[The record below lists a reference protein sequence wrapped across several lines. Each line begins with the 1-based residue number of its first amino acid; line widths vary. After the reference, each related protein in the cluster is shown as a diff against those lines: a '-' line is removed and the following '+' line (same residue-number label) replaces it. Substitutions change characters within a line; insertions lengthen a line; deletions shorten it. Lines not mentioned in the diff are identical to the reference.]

1 MNSAGKRLQELLDGI
16 LDGSCT
22 DAQQQELAE
31 LVDNHHQL
39 TAELVEQ
46 LRLHSLLQWQ
56 CGAGKSTTFRK
67 PESGI
72 IKMPESNHSSTG
84 FPGIFKFS
92 AIRWRWAAAAL
103 LLVAAGLTGWY
114 GLHLGADANR
124 EVANPVTGNR
134 GVMAQS
140 GNVGSTK
147 DKTAAVAEVYDN
159 HSVVWSGSNTALLGN
174 GSIVAGRLE
183 MKSGV
188 LTLKFRSG
196 ATMTA
201 NGDCSMRI
209 VSDMLVL
216 LDRGKAT
223 AHVPQW
229 AKGFTIKTKDV
240 EVVDLGTQFGVM
252 AREQG
257 ATDVVVFEGQV
268 DYKPTVGPE
277 ASSEKRLTQGQG
289 VRVNDQG
296 GVDRIVELRRDGAQ
310 GQWTTDEMD
319 FGQPDWT
326 DTPFKSIRDNIP
338 SVDIP
343 TYYQITPRGLEDD
356 ARAYVDAPH
365 EWNGLTSDGLP
376 EFLLDADYVM
386 TRNDYR
392 YINEFEMTVELA
404 HPAMVYVFFDRRVP
418 PPQWLTDQFENTG
431 VDIGL
436 DEGPWNPGDTKHTL
450 GVGGGESID
459 NVFTVWSK
467 RCEKPETLKFGSMG
481 KKPGARAMY
490 GIAAKSL

>member
-1 MNSAGKRLQELLDGI
+1 
-16 LDGSCT
+16 
-22 DAQQQELAE
+22 
-31 LVDNHHQL
+31 
-39 TAELVEQ
+39 
-46 LRLHSLLQWQ
+46 
-56 CGAGKSTTFRK
+56 
-67 PESGI
+67 
-72 IKMPESNHSSTG
+72 
-84 FPGIFKFS
+84 
-92 AIRWRWAAAAL
+92 
-103 LLVAAGLTGWY
+103 
-114 GLHLGADANR
+114 
-124 EVANPVTGNR
+124 
-134 GVMAQS
+134 
-140 GNVGSTK
+140 
-147 DKTAAVAEVYDN
+147 
-159 HSVVWSGSNTALLGN
+159 
-174 GSIVAGRLE
+174 
-183 MKSGV
+183 MKSGA

-201 NGDCSMRI
+201 NGDVSMRI

-257 ATDVVVFEGQV
+257 ATDVVVFEGKV
-268 DYKPTVGPE
+268 DYKPTAGPAA
-277 ASSEKRLTQGQG
+277 ASETLLSQGQG
-289 VRVNDQG
+289 VRVNKEG
-296 GVDRIVELRRDGAQ
+296 AIDRIVEVRRDANK
-310 GQWTTDEMD
+310 GQWSSDPSEFD
-319 FGQPDWT
+319 QADWS

-338 SVDIP
+338 SVELP

-392 YINEFEMTVELA
+392 YINQFEMTVELA
-404 HPAMVYVFFDRRVP
+404 HPAMVYVFWDHRVP
-418 PPQWLTDQFENTG
+418 PPEWLTEQFENTG

-436 DEGPWNPGDTKHTL
+436 DEGPWKPGDTKHSL

-459 NVFTVWSK
+459 NVFSVWSR

-481 KKPGARAMY
+481 KRPGARAMY
-490 GIAAKSL
+490 GIAAKPL